1 MKTAIIIPA
10 RFASQRFLGKPLVP
24 LLGAT
29 GQSKTLIQ
37 RTWEAAA
44 QVENIAQ
51 LIVTSDDQRI
61 LDHAKAFGAQVMAS
75 SDKAKNGSER
85 CAELV
90 DQLQPDIDLIINF
103 QGDSPLTP
111 PDFVTAIIT
120 AMAQC
125 DAAMATPVLRC
136 DAQTLTQFCDD
147 RKAGKTGGTTAVF
160 DKNNHAL
167 YFSKEILPFFDGHQK
182 PPPPVFHHV
191 GLYAYRPDALKRY
204 LAWPQTRLEI
214 SEGLE
219 QLRFL
224 ENGAKIRCVEVEAKE
239 RVFWEVNNPV
249 DVKRVEMALA
259 QMGVD

>member
-10 RFASQRFLGKPLVP
+10 RFASQRFKGKPLVP
-24 LLGAT
+24 LMGAT

-44 QVENIAQ
+44 QVKNIAQ

-61 LDHAKAFGAQVMAS
+61 LDHAKGFGAEVMVS
-75 SDKAKNGSER
+75 SGKARNGSER

-90 DQLQPDIDLIINF
+90 DQLDPDIDLIVNF

-111 PDFVTAIIT
+111 PDFVTAIIA
-120 AMAQC
+120 AMAQG

-136 DAQTLTQFCDD
+136 DAQTLARFRDD
-147 RKAGKTGGTTAVF
+147 RKAGKSGGTTAVF
-160 DKNNHAL
+160 DQNHHAL
-167 YFSKEILPFFDGHQK
+167 YFSKEILPFVGGLADA
-182 PPPPVFHHV
+182 PPVFHHV
-191 GLYAYRPDALKRY
+191 GLYAYQPAALKRY
-204 LAWPQTRLEI
+204 LNWPQGRLEMV
-214 SEGLE
+214 EGLE

-224 ENGAKIRCVEVEAKE
+224 ENGAKIQCVEVEAKD

-249 DVKRVEMALA
+249 DVERVELALA
-259 QMGVD
+259 QMGVA

>member
-10 RFASQRFLGKPLVP
+10 RFASQRFMGKPLVQ
-24 LLGAT
+24 LRGAS

-37 RTWEAAA
+37 RTWEAALL
-44 QVENIAQ
+44 VENIAQ

-61 LDHAKAFGAQVMAS
+61 LDHAKGFGADVMIS
-75 SDKAKNGSER
+75 SGQAQNGTER

-90 DQLQPDIDLIINF
+90 DQLDPDIDLIINF

-111 PDFVTAIIT
+111 PDFVAEIIA
-120 AMAQC
+120 AMNQG

-136 DAQTLTQFCDD
+136 DAQTLARFRED

-167 YFSKEILPFFDGHQK
+167 YFSKEVLPFADGGADA
-182 PPPPVFHHV
+182 PPVFHHV
-191 GLYAYRPDALKRY
+191 GLYGFRPAALKQY
-204 LAWPQTRLEI
+204 LNWPQGDLEKV
-214 SEGLE
+214 EGLE

-224 ENGAKIRCVEVEAKE
+224 ENGAKIRCVEVEAKD

-249 DVKRVEMALA
+249 DVERVELALA
-259 QMGVD
+259 QMGVE